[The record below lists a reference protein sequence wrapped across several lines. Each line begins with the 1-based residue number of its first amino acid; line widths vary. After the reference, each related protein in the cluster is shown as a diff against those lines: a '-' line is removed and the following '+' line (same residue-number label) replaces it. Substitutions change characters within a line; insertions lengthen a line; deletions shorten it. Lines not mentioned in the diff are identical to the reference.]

1 MVDTEKPK
9 QAPAPK
15 QDEPAQPPPIKPDP
29 VTQQIFKESK
39 DPPKIGAQVYVVQE
53 TKEKP

>member
-1 MVDTEKPK
+1 MEDTEKPK
-9 QAPAPK
+9 KAPAPK

-29 VTQQIFKESK
+29 VTQQIFKETK